1 MNEIEIFVGDAA
13 IEQLSS
19 LLAARGTSRVTVVA
33 DENTHAAL
41 SASVNAALVAAGIH
55 VTSVVLPGDVI
66 ADERTMVQ
74 VFIRADADANLL
86 LAVGSGT
93 ITDIVR
99 FAAHVMRL
107 PFIVMPT
114 APSMDGYASSGAPL
128 VVEGVK
134 RTYMVEAPVAVI
146 SHLPTLCHAPRPM
159 IAAGLGD
166 MLGKYSSLAD
176 WQLGVLLWNE
186 PYHAAAARRTR
197 IALESCVER
206 AEQLRTAEPAAIT
219 ALINGLLESGL
230 SIRDA
235 GHSRSASGLEHHVSH
250 YWEMKLLAE
259 GRPAVLHG
267 AKVGVATLAAASL
280 WRVVRRM
287 REVEFKER
295 LAAARLPDPT
305 EEAARLRAV
314 FGPAA
319 DGVIVD
325 HHAFLE
331 LDRARFA
338 ALVARAAGSWAD
350 IQRIAAQVPEPA
362 ELRATLTA
370 TGGPVTVRELGL
382 TDEEGDLGLRYGHYL
397 RNRFTVAKLA
407 WLLGLYGEPTTIAA
421 LWKG

>member
-1 MNEIEIFVGDAA
+1 M
-13 IEQLSS
+13 
-19 LLAARGTSRVTVVA
+19 
-33 DENTHAAL
+33 
-41 SASVNAALVAAGIH
+41 
-55 VTSVVLPGDVI
+55 
-66 ADERTMVQ
+66 MQ

-134 RTYMVEAPVAVI
+134 RTYMVEAPIAVI

-186 PYHAAAARRTR
+186 PYHAAAAQRTR
-197 IALESCVER
+197 SALESCVER
-206 AEQLRTAEPAAIT
+206 AAQLRTAEPAAIT
-219 ALINGLLESGL
+219 ALIDGLLESGL

-235 GHSRSASGLEHHVSH
+235 GHSRSASGLEHHISH

-287 REVEFKER
+287 SEAEFKER
-295 LAAARLPDPT
+295 LAAARLPDRA
-305 EEAARLRAV
+305 EEAARLQAV

-319 DGVIVD
+319 AGVIAD
-325 HHAFLE
+325 HRAFLL
-331 LDRARFA
+331 LDPAGFA
-338 ALVARAAGSWAD
+338 ALVERAAGSWAG

-362 ELRATLTA
+362 ELRATLAA

-382 TDEEGDLGLRYGHYL
+382 TDEEGELGLRYGQYL

-407 WLLGLYGEPTTIAA
+407 WLLGLYDEPATIAA